1 MLAGL
6 LVWIPIQAEAQP
18 DPRGSFLRSLAV
30 PGWGHYY
37 NDSDNWLRGQ
47 VHLGAELV
55 LIGSYFGFTARAG
68 NLEDQYLTFANHK
81 AGVAIHDRSRAFR
94 LALGQHDN
102 LAEYNDFQLRS
113 RNWDQLFADS
123 PENRWEWKTPEDR
136 QRYQELR
143 EKSDNARNQLPAIA
157 ALMVVNRAVSAV
169 SAYRRARNMASSPE
183 LVFTPVHPIG
193 SGDTGIVA
201 NLSFRF

>member
-1 MLAGL
+1 M
-6 LVWIPIQAEAQP
+6 
-18 DPRGSFLRSLAV
+18 RSLAV

-37 NDSDNWLRGQ
+37 NDKDDWLRGQ
-47 VHLGAELV
+47 IHLGADLV
-55 LIGSYFGFTARAG
+55 LIGSYFGLTIRSG
-68 NLEDQYLTFANHK
+68 NLEDQYLTFARQK
-81 AGVAIHDRSRAFR
+81 AGVSIDDRSRAFR

-123 PENRWEWKTPEDR
+123 PENRWSWQTTEDR

-143 EKSDNARNQLPAIA
+143 ESSDNARNQLPAIA

-169 SAYRRARNMASSPE
+169 SAYRRARNMASGAE
-183 LVFTPVHPIG
+183 IVFTPVHSIG
-193 SGDTGIVA
+193 SGESGIVA
-201 NLSFRF
+201 NFTFRF